1 MCRDGGIAFGGSN
14 GMDSSH
20 STASQCAKLKILA
33 IKEGEEIM
41 NIARIGIDLA
51 KQVFQI
57 HGVDRTE
64 KVLVRRQLRRSQML
78 GYFSK
83 LTPCLIG
90 MEACG
95 SAHYWA
101 RELGKLGHE
110 VRLMA
115 PQFVKPY
122 VKSGKNDANDAE
134 AICEA
139 VGRPNMRFVAIKTA
153 EQQVIQAEHRIRARL
168 IKSRTAL
175 SNEIRGL
182 LAEFGIVVETS
193 IGRLRK
199 ALPEL
204 LEDSENGLPRSF
216 RVLLAGLGEELRALD
231 DSITAFD
238 AGIAQRAREDGRIR
252 RLLDVEGIGPITASA
267 LVAAVGNG
275 TQFNSGRDMSAW
287 LGLTPRQYSSGGKN
301 RLGGISKRGDKYM
314 RMLLIHGARAALN
327 AAKNKE
333 DGRSRWVKSLAT
345 RRNKNIATVALANKN
360 ARIAWSI
367 LSRGESYRKAA

>member
-1 MCRDGGIAFGGSN
+1 
-14 GMDSSH
+14 MDSSH

-78 GYFSK
+78 DYFSK

-238 AGIAQRAREDGRIR
+238 AG
-252 RLLDVEGIGPITASA
+252 LDVEGIGPITASA

>member
-1 MCRDGGIAFGGSN
+1 
-14 GMDSSH
+14 
-20 STASQCAKLKILA
+20 
-33 IKEGEEIM
+33 M
-41 NIARIGIDLA
+41 NITRIGIDLA
-51 KQVFQI
+51 KQVFQV
-57 HGVDRTE
+57 HGVDRSG
-64 KVLVRRQLRRSQML
+64 KVLVRKQLRRAQL
-78 GYFSK
+78 LNYFRK

-95 SAHYWA
+95 SSHYWA
-101 RELGKLGHE
+101 RELGKLGHD

-139 VGRPNMRFVAIKTA
+139 VGRPNMRFVTIKTL
-153 EQQVIQAEHRIRARL
+153 EQQVVQAEHRIRSRL
-168 IKSRTAL
+168 IRSRTAL

-182 LAEFGIVVETS
+182 LAEFGIVLATS
-193 IGRLRK
+193 MGNLRR
-199 ALPEL
+199 AIPIL
-204 LEDSENGLPRSF
+204 LEDGENGLPASF
-216 RVLLAGLGEELRALD
+216 RVLLTRMGEELRAID
-231 DSITAFD
+231 GMIAEYD
-238 AGIAQRAREDGRIR
+238 ARIAQTAQQDDRIK
-252 RLLDVEGIGPITASA
+252 RLMEIEGIGILIANA
-267 LVAAVGNG
+267 LVAAVGDAK
-275 TQFNSGRDMSAW
+275 QFSCGRDLAAW

-301 RLGGISKRGDKYM
+301 RLGGISKRGDNYL
-314 RMLLIHGARAALN
+314 RMLLIHGARSALN

-333 DGRSRWVKSLAT
+333 DGRSRWVMSISA

>member
-1 MCRDGGIAFGGSN
+1 
-14 GMDSSH
+14 
-20 STASQCAKLKILA
+20 
-33 IKEGEEIM
+33 
-41 NIARIGIDLA
+41 
-51 KQVFQI
+51 
-57 HGVDRTE
+57 
-64 KVLVRRQLRRSQML
+64 
-78 GYFSK
+78 
-83 LTPCLIG
+83 
-90 MEACG
+90 
-95 SAHYWA
+95 
-101 RELGKLGHE
+101 
-110 VRLMA
+110 MA

-204 LEDSENGLPRSF
+204 LEDGENGLPGSF

>member
-1 MCRDGGIAFGGSN
+1 
-14 GMDSSH
+14 MDSSH

-64 KVLVRRQLRRSQML
+64 KVLVRRQLRRLQML